1 MFYILYIISSTQG
14 FLIPC
19 GMPDWRRWRLQRSSA
34 AFSHCEVVDLS
45 LVYIRQWC
53 NILKCPSYIQ
63 TSWKSCI
70 GTGTAA
76 YCQPSSES
84 WVAGIY
90 TWYGR
95 YSHLGWLRSRYSR
108 WLVTEM
114 SKKNC
119 FGSAFFFEIVI
130 ARFLW
135 TLSRH
140 QPHLVQRRSQTSWQL
155 STRIVQDVLFLL
167 HTMIARSYLMLVAK
181 IIRTKIN
188 IRCI

>member
-1 MFYILYIISSTQG
+1 MSYVTSSTQG

-19 GMPDWRRWRLQRSSA
+19 RMPDWRRWRLQRSSA
-34 AFSHCEVVDLS
+34 AFSHCEVAYLSLS

-95 YSHLGWLRSRYSR
+95 YSHLGWFRSRYSR

-114 SKKNC
+114 SKENC
-119 FGSAFFFEIVI
+119 FGSVFFLSCNCQVSLDTFTASTPLGPKTFSNIV
-130 ARFLW
+130 A
-135 TLSRH
+135 TLHPDSPRR
-140 QPHLVQRRSQTSWQL
+140 LVLAAHYDSK
-155 STRIVQDVLFLL
+155 VLFN
-167 HTMIARSYLMLVAK
+167 AGR
-181 IIRTKIN
+181 
-188 IRCI
+188 

>member
-1 MFYILYIISSTQG
+1 MPCVTSSTQG

-19 GMPDWRRWRLQRSSA
+19 RMPDWRRWRLQRSSA

-53 NILKCPSYIQ
+53 NILQCPSYIQ

-90 TWYGR
+90 TWF
-95 YSHLGWLRSRYSR
+95 RSRYSR
-108 WLVTEM
+108 LLVTEM
-114 SKKNC
+114 MKENC
-119 FGSAFFFEIVI
+119 IGSVFFFIVI

-140 QPHLVQRRSQTSWQL
+140 QLRLVQRRSQTSWQL
-155 STRIVQDVLFLL
+155 FTRIVLGVLFSL
-167 HTMIARSYLMLVAK
+167 HTMIARSYLLLVSK
-181 IIRTKIN
+181 IITTKN
-188 IRCI
+188 DIRCI